1 MHCRRIVN
9 QIVVGVAVAV
19 LAAASQAGY
28 LYVDDD
34 NCPGPGDGSYKNPYC
49 SIQTAIDNAVDTDEI
64 IVAPGTYLEMID
76 FLGKAVALRSS
87 GGPEVTIID
96 GTGNFHVVRC
106 VSQEGPDTVLEGFT
120 ITGGNAEDWD
130 WPDNNGGGIILDS
143 SSPTVTNCTISGN
156 SASYSGGGMCNYN
169 SSPTVTDCTFSGNV
183 TVESY
188 GSGGG
193 GMSNFLSS
201 PAVANCTFVSNEAA
215 PGSIDGIGGGMFNH
229 SDSTPT
235 VTDSAFCGN
244 SPVHIDGPVVL
255 VGQIDMSA
263 FCPIPVCPS
272 DTNGDGTVNVQ
283 DFLLLLA
290 VWGVCP

>member
-1 MHCRRIVN
+1 MYCGRIVT
-9 QIVVGVAVAV
+9 QVVAGVAAVV
-19 LAAASQAGY
+19 LASATQAGY

-64 IVAPGTYLEMID
+64 IVAAGTYLEMID

-106 VSQEGPDTVLEGFT
+106 ISQEGPDTVLEGFT
-120 ITGGNAEDWD
+120 ITGGNADDWN
-130 WPDNNGGGIILDS
+130 WPNNNGGGLVVID

-156 SASYSGGGMCNYN
+156 SARYSGGGMCNYN

-183 TVESY
+183 AVDDY
-188 GSGGG
+188 GDGGG

-201 PAVANCTFVSNEAA
+201 PTVTNCTFSGNAGV
-215 PGSIDGIGGGMFNH
+215 IGGGMYNH
-229 SDSTPT
+229 SDSTTT

-244 SPVHIDGPVVL
+244 SPVNIEGPVVL
-255 VGQIDMSA
+255 SGHIDMSA
-263 FCPIPVCPS
+263 HCPIPVCPA
-272 DTNGDGTVNVQ
+272 DCDGNGIVNVV
-283 DFLLLLA
+283 DFLALLA
-290 VWGVCP
+290 AWGTCP